1 MKQVTLYTL
10 STCPWC
16 HKAKEFFADRHVPV
30 TDTDFDLADKTT
42 QAKIL
47 KELDAAGATGFP
59 YAKIG
64 EQVMVGYQ
72 PEAYAKALN

>member
-16 HKAKEFFADRHVPV
+16 HKAFFADRHVPV
-30 TDTDFDLADKTT
+30 TDTDFDLADKAT

-64 EQVMVGYQ
+64 EQVIVGYQ

>member
-16 HKAKEFFADRHVPV
+16 HKAKKFFADRHVPV
-30 TDTDFDLADKTT
+30 TDTDFDLADKAT

-47 KELDAAGATGFP
+47 KELDAAGATGVP

-64 EQVMVGYQ
+64 EQVIVGYQ